1 MIGAIAGAAVG
12 IGSSIF
18 GGIKSARAARKAK
31 RRLEQSKRDNEAW
44 YNRRYNEDATQ
55 RADAQRILR
64 KTQDTIRERNR
75 QAAATQAV
83 TGGSEES
90 VAATREAN
98 ANALAETASAI
109 NANADARKDNIE
121 QQYRARANELDDK
134 LVGVDMQR
142 SQNIANAASQAVK
155 SAASIAS
162 SLDSAETAKDDFDN
176 SSVIRQKMQQ
186 DKLALPQKEHD
197 AINLKANSAN
207 KSIFEEAR
215 QALKNTDY
223 KL

>member
-64 KTQDTIRERNR
+64 KTQDIIRERNR

-98 ANALAETASAI
+98 ANALADTASAI

-155 SAASIAS
+155 SAASISS
-162 SLDSAETAKDDFDN
+162 SLDSAETTRPAASPAPVLSDA
-176 SSVIRQKMQQ
+176 QKTSLNTKMSDYQQ
-186 DKLALPQKEHD
+186 
-197 AINLKANSAN
+197 
-207 KSIFEEAR
+207 SIFDDASK
-215 QALKNTDY
+215 ALDKPNYNYTSPY
-223 KL
+223 TAKL

>member
-31 RRLEQSKRDNEAW
+31 RRIEQSKRDNEAW

-64 KTQDTIRERNR
+64 KTQDAIRERNR

-98 ANALAETASAI
+98 ANALADTASAI

-134 LVGVDMQR
+134 LAGVDMQQ

-162 SLDSAETAKDDFDN
+162 SLDSAETANTSDADN
-176 SSVIRQKMQQ
+176 AIAVQKS
-186 DKLALPQKEHD
+186 LALPRKEHD
-197 AINLKANSAN
+197 ALNLKANSAN
-207 KSIFEEAR
+207 KSIFWEAQ
-215 QALKNTDY
+215 QALKNSDY

>member
-1 MIGAIAGAAVG
+1 MG

-31 RRLEQSKRDNEAW
+31 RRIEQSKRDNEAW

-64 KTQDTIRERNR
+64 KTQDIIRERNR

-98 ANALAETASAI
+98 ANALADTASAI

-162 SLDSAETAKDDFDN
+162 SLDSAETTRPAASPAPVLSDA
-176 SSVIRQKMQQ
+176 QKTSLNTKMSDYQQ
-186 DKLALPQKEHD
+186 
-197 AINLKANSAN
+197 
-207 KSIFEEAR
+207 SIFDDASK
-215 QALKNTDY
+215 ALDKPNYNYTSPY
-223 KL
+223 TAKL

>member
-31 RRLEQSKRDNEAW
+31 RRIEQSKRDNEAW

-64 KTQDTIRERNR
+64 KTQDIIRERNR

-98 ANALAETASAI
+98 ANALADTASAI

-162 SLDSAETAKDDFDN
+162 SLDSAETTRPAASPAPVLSDA
-176 SSVIRQKMQQ
+176 QKTSLNTKMSDYQQ
-186 DKLALPQKEHD
+186 
-197 AINLKANSAN
+197 
-207 KSIFEEAR
+207 SIFDDASK
-215 QALKNTDY
+215 ALDKPNYNYTSPY
-223 KL
+223 TAKL

>member
-162 SLDSAETAKDDFDN
+162 SLDSAETAKTNDADN
-176 SSVIRQKMQQ
+176 LIAVQKSQ
-186 DKLALPQKEHD
+186 ALPRKEHD
-197 AINLKANSAN
+197 ELNLKANSAN
-207 KSIFEEAR
+207 KSIFWEAQ
-215 QALKNTDY
+215 QALKDSNY

>member
-31 RRLEQSKRDNEAW
+31 RRIEQSKRDNEAW

-64 KTQDTIRERNR
+64 KTQDAIRERNR

-98 ANALAETASAI
+98 ANALADTASAI
-109 NANADARKDNIE
+109 NANADARKDQIE

-134 LVGVDMQR
+134 LVSVDMQR

-162 SLDSAETAKDDFDN
+162 SLDSAETTKASSAPVLSDAQKSYLDAKMSDY
-176 SSVIRQKMQQ
+176 QQ
-186 DKLALPQKEHD
+186 
-197 AINLKANSAN
+197 
-207 KSIFEEAR
+207 SIFDDAR
-215 QALKNTDY
+215 QASDKTNYNYASTNTA

>member
-31 RRLEQSKRDNEAW
+31 RRIEQSKRDNEAW

-98 ANALAETASAI
+98 ANALADTASAI

-162 SLDSAETAKDDFDN
+162 SLDSAETPKSAAASPAPVLSDA
-176 SSVIRQKMQQ
+176 QKTSLNTKMSDYQQ
-186 DKLALPQKEHD
+186 
-197 AINLKANSAN
+197 
-207 KSIFEEAR
+207 SIFDDASK
-215 QALKNTDY
+215 ALDKPNYNYTSPY
-223 KL
+223 TAKL